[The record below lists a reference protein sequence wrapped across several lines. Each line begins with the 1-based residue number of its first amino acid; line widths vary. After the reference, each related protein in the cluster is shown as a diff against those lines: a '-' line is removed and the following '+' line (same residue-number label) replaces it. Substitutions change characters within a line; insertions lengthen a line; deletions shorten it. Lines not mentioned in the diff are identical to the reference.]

1 MRAVLTVWM
10 CLTALTLTT
19 SAQAATRLKDIST
32 IRGLSEQQVVGY
44 GLVFGLKGT
53 GDSMKSSP
61 FTDQS
66 LVSMLENLG
75 VNVRNLSQN
84 PKNAAAVIVT
94 ASLPPFS
101 GLGSHI
107 DVTVS
112 SIGDATS
119 LVGGTLVMTPL
130 LGGDR
135 EQYAVAQGA
144 VAVSGFSAA
153 GAAETITQGVP
164 TSGRISNG
172 AVIVR
177 EPAAAAGMS
186 KELVLE
192 LLDSDFTTAVRAV
205 DAINA
210 FGARRYGKALARE
223 QNSRAIVISP
233 PVKGNITRILAEIGE
248 LRIEPD
254 MPAKVIIDAR
264 TGTIVIGEN
273 VKVSKVAVTHG
284 TLTVRITEVPAA
296 SQPDPFSNGETTV
309 LPSTSIQTSQSG
321 GQIVTV
327 DGSNLQVLINGLNT
341 MGLKPSGIIDIL
353 QGIKSAGALHAE
365 LAVQ

>member
-1 MRAVLTVWM
+1 MTRLMVIGM
-10 CLTALTLTT
+10 CIVMLMPPSMAR
-19 SAQAATRLKDIST
+19 AATRLKDISFV
-32 IRGLSEQQVVGY
+32 RGLSEQQVVGY

-75 VNVRNLSQN
+75 VNVRSLSQN

-94 ASLPPFS
+94 ANLQPFA
-101 GLGSHI
+101 GLGSHM
-107 DVTVS
+107 DVSVS

-135 EQYAVAQGA
+135 EQYAVAQGP
-144 VAVSGFSAA
+144 VAVSGFSVA
-153 GAAETITQGVP
+153 GSAETLTQGVP

-177 EPAAAAGMS
+177 EPAVAANAS
-186 KELVLE
+186 KELVIE
-192 LLDSDFTTAVRAV
+192 LLESDFTTAVRAV

-210 FGARRYGKALARE
+210 YGARRYGKILARE
-223 QNSRAIVISP
+223 ENSRAIVILP
-233 PVKGNITRILAEIGE
+233 PARGNVTRILAEIGE

-254 MPAKVIIDAR
+254 VAAKVIIDAR

-284 TLTVRITEVPAA
+284 ALTVRITETPVV
-296 SQPDPFSNGETTV
+296 SQPDPFSDGQTTIA
-309 LPSTSIQTSQSG
+309 PATTIQSSQTG
-321 GQIVTV
+321 GQMAIV
-327 DGSNLQVLINGLNT
+327 DGADLQVLIRGLNA

-365 LAVQ
+365 LVVQ

>member
-1 MRAVLTVWM
+1 MKSWLLICLGAIVLIEPSP
-10 CLTALTLTT
+10 A
-19 SAQAATRLKDIST
+19 AAATRLKDISSV
-32 IRGLSEQQVVGY
+32 RGLSEQQVVGY

-53 GDSMKSSP
+53 GDSMKASP

-75 VNVRNLSQN
+75 VNVRSLSQA

-94 ASLPPFS
+94 ASLPPFA
-101 GLGSHI
+101 GLGSHM
-107 DVTVS
+107 DVSVS

-135 EQYAVAQGA
+135 EQYATAQGA
-144 VAVSGFSAA
+144 VSVSGFSVS
-153 GAAETITQGVP
+153 GAAETVTQGVP

-172 AVIVR
+172 AIIVR
-177 EPAAAAGMS
+177 EPSVAPNTS
-186 KELVLE
+186 RELVLE
-192 LLDSDFTTAVRAV
+192 LRESDFTTVVRAV

-210 FGARRYGKALARE
+210 FGMRRYGRALARE
-223 QNSRAIVISP
+223 RNSRAIAITP
-233 PVKGNITRILAEIGE
+233 PVKGNVTRILAEIGE

-254 MPAKVIIDAR
+254 VPAKVIIDAR

-273 VKVSKVAVTHG
+273 VRVSKVAVTHG
-284 TLTVRITEVPAA
+284 TLTVRITETPGA
-296 SQPDPFSNGETTV
+296 SQPDPFSDGQTAI
-309 LPSTSIQTSQSG
+309 LPSTTIQAAQTG
-321 GQIVTV
+321 GQIAIV
-327 DGSNLQVLINGLNT
+327 DGSDLQVLIRGLNA

-353 QGIKSAGALHAE
+353 QAIKSAGALHAE
-365 LAVQ
+365 LVVQ